1 MFRQFGFKNIVS
13 RKRFLL
19 SSSAL
24 ILVIV
29 ISGCATTNLRPF
41 ADASATLRTSVY
53 SAGDLVIEPLV
64 LESIWDSDRAQ
75 YIDPRD
81 EGHPASELA
90 RSWAIR
96 KEAMDAV
103 LVYSASLSAISEAAS
118 QRSENAAALVDSV
131 QQLVASVPPISAVFT
146 SAGDLLLF
154 GLSTAVEIKAWH
166 DMSKAVESAHPAI
179 EMVADVLKDDFD
191 ELRNLF
197 QARMNVILTD
207 VDAFLRTT
215 RQEISD
221 IEKERD
227 ALSQASEPSSSSNGA
242 DDDLTAIVR
251 RAVDHLARL
260 TQFQLNQDRLSRLED
275 QLEEKG
281 NELHDLEEQRDLL
294 TERRVD
300 GLGFFDLAVKALDA
314 WENAH
319 ADLYEALVGNR
330 SPNLALLVARAQD
343 LNNILDELE

>member
-1 MFRQFGFKNIVS
+1 MS
-13 RKRFLL
+13 YLL
-19 SSSAL
+19 
-24 ILVIV
+24 
-29 ISGCATTNLRPF
+29 T
-41 ADASATLRTSVY
+41 
-53 SAGDLVIEPLV
+53 
-64 LESIWDSDRAQ
+64 W
-75 YIDPRD
+75 
-81 EGHPASELA
+81 
-90 RSWAIR
+90 
-96 KEAMDAV
+96 
-103 LVYSASLSAISEAAS
+103 
-118 QRSENAAALVDSV
+118 
-131 QQLVASVPPISAVFT
+131 
-146 SAGDLLLF
+146 
-154 GLSTAVEIKAWH
+154 
-166 DMSKAVESAHPAI
+166 
-179 EMVADVLKDDFD
+179 
-191 ELRNLF
+191 
-197 QARMNVILTD
+197 
-207 VDAFLRTT
+207 DAFLRTT